1 MHFSQKVVRA
11 TLIRLLSQ
19 KLIRRNVMCV
29 SFEKKWN
36 GLLQSRSKDSILK
49 IVLLAFII
57 HHNIAHK
64 LLLRQAKCFLK
75 F

>member
-11 TLIRLLSQ
+11 TLIRLLPQ
-19 KLIRRNVMCV
+19 KLIRKNVMCV

-49 IVLLAFII
+49 IVLLAII

-64 LLLRQAKCFLK
+64 LLLRQTKCLLK